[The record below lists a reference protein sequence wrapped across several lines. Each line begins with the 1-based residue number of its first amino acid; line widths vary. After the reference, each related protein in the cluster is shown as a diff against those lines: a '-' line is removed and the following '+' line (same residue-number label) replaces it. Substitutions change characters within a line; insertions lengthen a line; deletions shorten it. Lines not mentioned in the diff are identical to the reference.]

1 MEKKKLTLRE
11 IGPKRL
17 VIIMLC
23 GVALLILTF
32 LGEGDN
38 KDIMSVYEP
47 ATTPKSENIG
57 GEESASMEEYIDD
70 MERKVEEQL
79 SKVEGVGDVEVMI
92 TLKASSE
99 KIILKDENES
109 VEIIDETDSSGGSR
123 DNESSTRSE
132 ESVLIDGENGSKP
145 YTVKE
150 TAPYIQGVVVVAS
163 GGDEA
168 RIKQEIIDAIQVL
181 FDIEVHKIK
190 VMKMVSD

>member
-1 MEKKKLTLRE
+1 MDKKKLTLKE

-17 VIIMLC
+17 AIIMLC
-23 GVALLILTF
+23 GVALLILSIM
-32 LGEGDN
+32 GEGDDS
-38 KDIMSVYEP
+38 DIMSVYEP
-47 ATTPKSENIG
+47 TSTPEVENIV
-57 GEESASMEEYIDD
+57 GERDMSTEEYIEN
-70 MERKVEEQL
+70 MERKVEKQL
-79 SKVEGVGDVEVMI
+79 SKVEGVGEVEVMI
-92 TLKASSE
+92 TLKTSAE
-99 KIILKDENES
+99 KVILKDENES

-132 ESVLIDGENGSKP
+132 ESVLIDGESGSKP
-145 YTVKE
+145 YTIKE
-150 TAPYIQGVVVVAS
+150 TAPYIQGVVVVAT